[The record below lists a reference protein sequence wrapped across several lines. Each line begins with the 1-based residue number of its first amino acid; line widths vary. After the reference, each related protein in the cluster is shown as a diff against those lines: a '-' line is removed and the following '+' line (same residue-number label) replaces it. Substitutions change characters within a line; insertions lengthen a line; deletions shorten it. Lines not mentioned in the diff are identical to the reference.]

1 MKDDTTRAVLA
12 QTTARSMGQ
21 AVSISRTKNDF
32 ELVIRATKELEW
44 ILETQFGAPNG
55 KTVGLHDKISA
66 ARIPGSEQPL
76 PEAVTRKMRKLVT
89 IRNSLVH
96 DREVNAIADRQGFVK
111 DWQEVRQRTVRR
123 PWLARS
129 GPCGPSSR
137 RPHAHLGLPSGPDKR
152 AFVPGT
158 RKRLRR
164 SGALPMPCPKVGSP
178 VPQAFCTKQ
187 QPTATLQRA
196 TGGGCAAG
204 RVTQE
209 R

>member
-1 MKDDTTRAVLA
+1 
-12 QTTARSMGQ
+12 MGQ

-44 ILETQFGAPNG
+44 ILETQFGAPDG

-96 DREVNAIADRQGFVK
+96 DREVNSIADRSGFVK
-111 DWQEVRQRTVRR
+111 DWQEVDTTVKT

-129 GPCGPSSR
+129 S
-137 RPHAHLGLPSGPDKR
+137 LSGPHR
-152 AFVPGT
+152 
-158 RKRLRR
+158 
-164 SGALPMPCPKVGSP
+164 
-178 VPQAFCTKQ
+178 
-187 QPTATLQRA
+187 
-196 TGGGCAAG
+196 
-204 RVTQE
+204 
-209 R
+209 

>member
-1 MKDDTTRAVLA
+1 
-12 QTTARSMGQ
+12 MGQ

-66 ARIPGSEQPL
+66 ARIPGSQQPL

-129 GPCGPSSR
+129 GPRGPSSR
-137 RPHAHLGLPSGPDKR
+137 GPHAHLRLPSGPDKR

-158 RKRLRR
+158 PKRLRR
-164 SGALPMPCPKVGSP
+164 SGALPMPCPKVALRCLRPFAPSNRLLPLSNERQVEAALQDVLPKSGSSC
-178 VPQAFCTKQ
+178 VIS
-187 QPTATLQRA
+187 
-196 TGGGCAAG
+196 
-204 RVTQE
+204 
-209 R
+209 

>member
-1 MKDDTTRAVLA
+1 
-12 QTTARSMGQ
+12 MGQ

-66 ARIPGSEQPL
+66 ARVPGSAQPL

-96 DREVNAIADRQGFVK
+96 DREVNAIADRAMFVK
-111 DWQEVRQRTVRR
+111 DWQEVRHRTVKT

-129 GPCGPSSR
+129 SPRGHPPLQKPTRLLGVGLWAREESPR
-137 RPHAHLGLPSGPDKR
+137 RLDAGEV
-152 AFVPGT
+152 AA
-158 RKRLRR
+158 LRCLT
-164 SGALPMPCPKVGSP
+164 GALPQGGSP
-178 VPQAFCTKQ
+178 VPQAFCSKQ
-187 QPTATLQRA
+187 QPNATLQRA
-196 TGGGCAAG
+196 TGGGCAAR
-204 RVTQE
+204 RVAQE